1 MRAIILAAGEGKRL
15 KSVTD
20 NPKCMLEIGGETLI
34 KRQLRLLEK
43 VHSVPLVVVG
53 YKHKTLVEHVGWK
66 EFVMNPVWK
75 QSNTL
80 ISLLFA
86 ISGSPMDIFVING
99 DVIFREDLLP
109 KMLEADYSACAVQ
122 SVDPTEEEVK
132 VYHNDKRVTEIG
144 KHLVDSVKEA
154 VGVYLFRKPLVRA
167 IRDNSYNSYYLKEP
181 WNLYYEDAL
190 NEHLAQ
196 HPMEMVETAD
206 AVEIDTPEDYERAK
220 MLYANC

>member
-86 ISGSPMDIFVING
+86 ISGSPMDTLVING
-99 DVIFREDLLP
+99 DVIF
-109 KMLEADYSACAVQ
+109 
-122 SVDPTEEEVK
+122 
-132 VYHNDKRVTEIG
+132 
-144 KHLVDSVKEA
+144 
-154 VGVYLFRKPLVRA
+154 
-167 IRDNSYNSYYLKEP
+167 
-181 WNLYYEDAL
+181 
-190 NEHLAQ
+190 
-196 HPMEMVETAD
+196 
-206 AVEIDTPEDYERAK
+206 
-220 MLYANC
+220 

>member
-86 ISGSPMDIFVING
+86 ISGSPMDTLVING

-122 SVDPTEEEVK
+122 PVDPTDEEVK
-132 VYHNDKRVTEIG
+132 VELDGSNNVREIG
-144 KHLVDSVKEA
+144 KHITGSKTESI
-154 VGVYLFRKPLVRA
+154 GVYLFRKPLIKA
-167 IRDNSYNSYYLKEP
+167 LRDCGHLLADP
-181 WNLYYEDAL
+181 WKLYYEDAL
-190 NEHLAQ
+190 NVHLKY
-196 HPMEMVETAD
+196 HPMQAVETSD
-206 AVEIDTPEDYERAK
+206 AVEIDTPEDYERARY
-220 MLYANC
+220 LYDAN

>member
-53 YKHKTLVEHVGWK
+53 YKHKTLVEHIGWK

-86 ISGSPMDIFVING
+86 ISGSLMDTLVING

-122 SVDPTEEEVK
+122 SVDTTEEEVK

-167 IRDNSYNSYYLKEP
+167 IRDNSYYLKEP

-206 AVEIDTPEDYERAK
+206 AVEIDTPEDYERARY
-220 MLYANC
+220 LYDAN

>member
-86 ISGSPMDIFVING
+86 ISGSPMNTLVING

-109 KMLEADYSACAVQ
+109 KMLEADYSACAWQ
-122 SVDPTEEEVK
+122 KIEPTDEEVK
-132 VYHNDKRVTEIG
+132 IRRGGSRILEIG
-144 KHLVDSVKEA
+144 KHLTESTSEA
-154 VGVYLFRKPLVRA
+154 VGVYLFRKPLVKA
-167 IRDNSYNSYYLKEP
+167 IRDNSYHLKEP

-206 AVEIDTPEDYERAK
+206 AVEIDTPEDYERARC
-220 MLYANC
+220 LYDAN

>member
-53 YKHKTLVEHVGWK
+53 YKHKTLVEHIGWK

-86 ISGSPMDIFVING
+86 ISGSPMNTLVING

-109 KMLEADYSACAVQ
+109 KMLEADYSGCAVQ
-122 SVDPTEEEVK
+122 YVEPTGEEVC
-132 VYHNDKRVTEIG
+132 VGGGERINQIG
-144 KHLVDSVKEA
+144 KHIQSYREA
-154 VGVYLFRKPLVRA
+154 VGVYLFRKPLVKA
-167 IRDNSYNSYYLKEP
+167 IRDNSYHLKEP

-206 AVEIDTPEDYERAK
+206 AVEIDTPEDYERARY
-220 MLYANC
+220 LYDAN

>member
-86 ISGSPMDIFVING
+86 ISGSPMNTLVING

-109 KMLEADYSACAVQ
+109 KMLEADYSACAFQGVEN
-122 SVDPTEEEVK
+122 PTDEEVK
-132 VYHNDKRVTEIG
+132 IRRDPLWVTEIG
-144 KHLVDSVKEA
+144 KHLTQSRLES
-154 VGVYLFRKPLVRA
+154 VGVYLFRKPLVKA
-167 IRDNSYNSYYLKEP
+167 IRDSAWLFPEP
-181 WNLYYEDAL
+181 YKLYYEDAL
-190 NEHLAQ
+190 NELLKY
-196 HPMEMVETAD
+196 HPMVAIETAD
-206 AVEIDTPEDYERAK
+206 AIEIDTPEDYERAK
-220 MLYANC
+220 ELYAK

>member
-109 KMLEADYSACAVQ
+109 KMFEADYSACAVQ
-122 SVDPTEEEVK
+122 PVDPTDEEVK
-132 VYHNDKRVTEIG
+132 VCLNDAGMVTSIG
-144 KHLVDSVKEA
+144 KHIKNSNMEA
-154 VGVYLFRKPLVRA
+154 VGVYLFRKPLVREL
-167 IRDNSYNSYYLKEP
+167 RNHSYNLPDPYR
-181 WNLYYEDAL
+181 LYYEDAVSRNL
-190 NEHLAQ
+190 IA
-196 HPMEMVETAD
+196 HPMDVVETSD
-206 AVEIDTPEDYERAK
+206 AVEIDTPEDYEKAK
-220 MLYANC
+220 KIYEH

>member
-53 YKHKTLVEHVGWK
+53 YKYQTLVEHIGWK

-86 ISGSPMDIFVING
+86 ISGPPMDTLVING

-122 SVDPTEEEVK
+122 SVDPTAEEVK
-132 VYHNDKRVTEIG
+132 VYHSDLTVIEIG
-144 KHLVDSVKEA
+144 KHLEYSSIEA
-154 VGVYLFRKPLVRA
+154 VGIYLFRKPLVKA
-167 IRDNSYNSYYLKEP
+167 IRDNSCYMREP
-181 WNLYYEDAL
+181 WKLYYEDAL

-220 MLYANC
+220 EIYT

>member
-196 HPMEMVETAD
+196 HPMEMVETSD

-220 MLYANC
+220 KLYA